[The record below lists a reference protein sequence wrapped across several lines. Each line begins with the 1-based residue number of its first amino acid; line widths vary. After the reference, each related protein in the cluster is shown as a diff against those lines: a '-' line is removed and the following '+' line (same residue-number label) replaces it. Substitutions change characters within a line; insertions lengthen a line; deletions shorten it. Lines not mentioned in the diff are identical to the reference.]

1 MQRSK
6 MKTLMAAVLF
16 MGIGFN
22 TSAQEETIETIYEG
36 IEFDMPRVKETSF
49 PDYSRSIREF
59 GAESGGIVKNTEA
72 IKKAIDEV
80 NAKGGGKVVIP
91 RGLWLTGP
99 IVLKSNVNLHLEAGS
114 LLVFSRDFDDYHLIE
129 TSFE

>member
-1 MQRSK
+1 MRRSK
-6 MKTLMAAVLF
+6 MKMLITTLFF
-16 MGIGFN
+16 MGMGYN
-22 TSAQEETIETIYEG
+22 ATAQEETIKTIYEG

-49 PDYSRSIREF
+49 PDYSRNIREF

-80 NAKGGGKVVIP
+80 NTKGGGKVVIP

-99 IVLKSNVNLHLEAGS
+99 IVLKSNINLHLEAGA
-114 LLVFSRDFDDYHLIE
+114 LL
-129 TSFE
+129 